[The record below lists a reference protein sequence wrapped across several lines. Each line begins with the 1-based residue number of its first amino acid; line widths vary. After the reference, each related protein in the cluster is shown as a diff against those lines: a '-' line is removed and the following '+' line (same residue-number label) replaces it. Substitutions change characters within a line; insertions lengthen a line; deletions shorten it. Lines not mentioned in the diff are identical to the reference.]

1 MANNNSKKSKKNQE
15 EIVKIFNVDPSNF
28 FDIYSWIDTLGS
40 LPKTTVSQKKS
51 SYSTAQIV
59 YDITAPEGI
68 VILNENK
75 DSGGIAV
82 HQFSAFGSSTSSDS
96 ASTSDKVLEKRYEGF
111 RITATA
117 SQTVKSL
124 IVKLKRSANITN
136 NSNNIKLL
144 LYSDSNGTPDQ
155 LLASSS
161 NFVLFSQLTT
171 SYVEFEFDISSD
183 ITISNSY
190 WFILDIPTY
199 PLTSDNAFISIA
211 YVSDTSLYST
221 SADALTWTK
230 SAGRAYYKLTG
241 ENTDALS
248 DTTVAVDL
256 LDNPVR
262 PAVSF
267 GGSENE
273 SSYELIGY
281 GNVNYLTKYFDLI
294 NGVYPEVSSIVVGA
308 TASKAK
314 QYSIEVKTTPTD
326 TWKSVYRTIAD
337 EYSTDFLKYTF
348 STPIRL
354 SNIRMSYRGDY
365 YSSSDSGTF
374 TIAGHDALSDVESF
388 QVSHYTDFRDAVDF
402 PSASTDGW
410 VSFTEGISTFNWDFI
425 NESRVWTKQ
434 TNTSTSPLH
443 EVISYGSKL
452 IIASGNK
459 FYKFSE
465 NQLSLVQTLSN
476 NITITCLTLHK
487 GSLYAGTSN
496 GLVYYSSS
504 GESWVIVNPP
514 VSSLDLTPVPIQ
526 PIKSLGSYRGLL
538 WVGTS
543 RTSTLDS
550 AIYSWD
556 DISFTKV
563 KTFSTRDILSLAS
576 GNNSLYVATGG
587 RLDYMESTI
596 YKYDG
601 KDWSLI
607 LDTEDDRMDCL
618 YFSSSLSTLFA
629 ATSNG
634 NIWAYT
640 SSSFTK
646 IYETDNTG
654 FFDIYEDISGTYV
667 WFAGDKSVVTYKK
680 SDKSFGSLS
689 YPTSS
694 LTGLAGTYRTSDAD
708 NYKSFD
714 YEISKN
720 DKFETDINFTNLDSS
735 NPLSATSYYNVIY
748 TGYINPAS
756 TNVYDIKLSTNIG
769 ARVYLNDELFID
781 SWTNKT
787 VSADVINTFN
797 FTLNTKVKLEI
808 RAFVDTVASPAISL
822 SWRISGVGSY
832 AVIPSSVF
840 TRPGDV
846 YGVTKYSTSLYTVNK
861 DGNVYLLDDSNLNTS
876 DRNIY
881 VRIKD
886 KAGNYHGS
894 PAYTGVFNFYQDT
907 DHIKDNITI
916 GTQTIGG
923 SGGVGGI
930 AISDGKIY
938 QIGEDKQVK
947 ALFVAKT
954 SEALYSPDR
963 VVRAVGTYEVLPQYI
978 ATLTRWDTLTLLTS
992 TPAGNT
998 TVEGLDSGTEVK
1010 IYIRSGNTSDECLAA
1025 DWGVPFSYGTI
1036 GNSTNAGLHTS
1047 TFNIST
1053 VPGKWIQYKIEL
1065 VSATNNLSPEVRAV
1079 TISYVAADSS
1089 YFFTKV
1095 FDTST
1100 ETADAV
1106 LPEFRRGLLTS
1117 NQIPNGG
1124 SLVYGYTIDTDPA
1137 VTFDF
1142 TRYTI
1147 IEPNK
1152 VFEMPTTSSKIRIGI
1167 LFVSVGVNPAIV
1179 NDFAVQFD
1187 LGETDLKLMD

>member
-1 MANNNSKKSKKNQE
+1 MANNKSRKSKKDQE

-111 RITATA
+111 RFSATA

-124 IVKLKRSANITN
+124 ILRLKRSANITN
-136 NSNNIKLL
+136 NSNSIKLL
-144 LYSDSNGTPDQ
+144 LYSDNNGTPDQ
-155 LLASSS
+155 LLSSSS
-161 NFVLFSQLTT
+161 NQILFSQLGT
-171 SYVEFEFDISSD
+171 SYAEFEFDITSD
-183 ITISNSY
+183 IIISNSY
-190 WFILDIPTY
+190 WFVLDIPTY
-199 PLTSDNAFISIA
+199 PLTSDNAFISLA
-211 YVSDTSLYST
+211 YVSDSSLYST
-221 SADALTWTK
+221 SPDSLTWTK
-230 SAGRAYYKLTG
+230 SAGRAFYKITG
-241 ENTDALS
+241 ENTDSLS

-273 SSYELIGY
+273 SSYELIGF
-281 GNVNYLTKYFDLI
+281 GNVNYLTKYFELT

-314 QYSIEVKTTPTD
+314 QYSIEIKTSPTD

-348 STPIRL
+348 STPVRL

-365 YSSSDSGTF
+365 YTSSNTGSFTLAGQDS
-374 TIAGHDALSDVESF
+374 LSDIESF
-388 QVSHYTDFRDAVDF
+388 QASHYTDFRDAIDF
-402 PSASTDGW
+402 PNASTDGW
-410 VSFTEGISTFNWDFI
+410 VSFTEGISTFNWDFV

-434 TNTSTSPLH
+434 TNTSASPLT
-443 EVISYGSKL
+443 EVIAYGSKL
-452 IIASGNK
+452 IIASNNK
-459 FYKFSE
+459 FYKYSE
-465 NQLSLVQTLSN
+465 NQLSLVQSLASTV
-476 NITITCLTLHK
+476 TITCITLHK

-496 GLVYYSSS
+496 GMVYYSSS
-504 GESWVIVNPP
+504 GESWVIINPP
-514 VSSLDLTPVPIQ
+514 VSSLDLTPVPLQ

-538 WVGTS
+538 WIGTS
-543 RTSTLDS
+543 RTSALDS

-556 DISFTKV
+556 DTSFSKV
-563 KTFSTRDILSLAS
+563 KTFSSRDILSLSS
-576 GNNSLYVATGG
+576 GNNNLYVATGG
-587 RLDYMESTI
+587 RLDYMESAI
-596 YKYDG
+596 YKYNG

-607 LDTEDDRMDCL
+607 LDTEDDRLDCL
-618 YFSSSLSTLFA
+618 YYSSNLSLLFA

-634 NIWAYT
+634 NIWTYDNT
-640 SSSFTK
+640 TFTK
-646 IYETDNTG
+646 IFETDNTG

-667 WFAGDKSVVTYKK
+667 WFAGDKTVVTYKK

-689 YPTSS
+689 YPSS
-694 LTGLAGTYRTSDAD
+694 IQSGLAATYRSSDIT

-714 YEISKN
+714 YEVSRN
-720 DKFETDINFTNLDSS
+720 DKFESGFNFTNLDTS
-735 NPLSATSYYNVIY
+735 NPLSATSYYNVVY
-748 TGYINPAS
+748 TGYINPVS
-756 TNVYDIKLSTNIG
+756 TNVYDIKLSTNTG
-769 ARVYLNDELFID
+769 VRVYLNDELFID

-787 VSADVINTFN
+787 VSADVIDTFN
-797 FTLNTKVKLEI
+797 FTLNTKVKIEVRSFI
-808 RAFVDTVASPAISL
+808 DTVSTPAISL
-822 SWRISGVGSY
+822 LWRISGVGSY
-832 AVIPSSVF
+832 VTIPSSVF

-846 YGVTKYSTSLYTVNK
+846 YGVSKYSTSLYTVNK
-861 DGNVYLLDDSNLNTS
+861 DGNVYLLDDSNLNTT

-881 VRIKD
+881 VRLKD

-894 PAYTGVFNFYQDT
+894 PVYTGVYNFYQDS
-907 DHIKDNITI
+907 DHIKDNIGI
-916 GTQTIGG
+916 GTQTVNGT
-923 SGGVGGI
+923 

-938 QIGEDKQVK
+938 QIGEDKQIK
-947 ALFVAKT
+947 SLFVAKT

-963 VVRAVGTYEVLPQYI
+963 VVRATGTYEVLPQYI

-992 TPAGNT
+992 TPAGT
-998 TVEGLDSGTEVK
+998 TAIEGLDSGTEVK
-1010 IYIRSGNTSDECLAA
+1010 IYIRSGNSRDECLVA

-1036 GNSTNAGLHTS
+1036 GNSTNAGLNTS

-1095 FDTST
+1095 FDTSA
-1100 ETADAV
+1100 ETADAI

-1124 SLVYGYTIDTDPA
+1124 NLVYGYTIDTDPS

-1147 IEPNK
+1147 IEPNR

-1187 LGETDLKLMD
+1187 LGESDLKLMD

>member
-1 MANNNSKKSKKNQE
+1 MANNKSRKSKKNQE

-96 ASTSDKVLEKRYEGF
+96 ATTSDKVLEKRYEGF
-111 RITATA
+111 RFSATA

-124 IVKLKRSANITN
+124 ILRLKRSANITN
-136 NSNNIKLL
+136 NSNSIKLL
-144 LYSDSNGTPDQ
+144 LYTDNNGTPDQ
-155 LLASSS
+155 LLSSSS
-161 NFVLFSQLTT
+161 NQILFSQLGTT
-171 SYVEFEFDISSD
+171 YAEFEFDITSD
-183 ITISNSY
+183 IVISNSY
-190 WFILDIPTY
+190 WFVLDIPTY
-199 PLTSDNAFISIA
+199 PLTSDNAFISLA
-211 YVSDTSLYST
+211 YVSDSSLYST
-221 SADALTWTK
+221 SQDSLTWTK
-230 SAGRAYYKLTG
+230 SAGRAFYKITG
-241 ENTDALS
+241 ENTDSLS

-281 GNVNYLTKYFDLI
+281 GNVNYLTKYFELT

-314 QYSIEVKTTPTD
+314 QYSIEIKTSPTD

-365 YSSSDSGTF
+365 YTSSNTGSFTLAGQDS
-374 TIAGHDALSDVESF
+374 LSDIESF
-388 QVSHYTDFRDAVDF
+388 QASHYTDFRDAIDF
-402 PSASTDGW
+402 PNASTDGW
-410 VSFTEGISTFNWDFI
+410 VSFTEGISTFNWDFV

-434 TNTSTSPLH
+434 TNTSASPLT
-443 EVISYGSKL
+443 EVIAYGSKL

-459 FYKFSE
+459 FYKYSE
-465 NQLSLVQTLSN
+465 NQLSLVQSLAGTV
-476 NITITCLTLHK
+476 TITCITLHK

-496 GLVYYSSS
+496 GMVYYSSS
-504 GESWVIVNPP
+504 GESWVIINPP
-514 VSSLDLTPVPIQ
+514 VSSLDLTPVPLQ

-556 DISFTKV
+556 DTSFSKV
-563 KTFSTRDILSLAS
+563 KTFSSRDILSLSS
-576 GNNSLYVATGG
+576 GNNNLYVATGG
-587 RLDYMESTI
+587 RLDYMESAI
-596 YKYDG
+596 YKYNG

-607 LDTEDDRMDCL
+607 LDTEDDRLDCL
-618 YFSSSLSTLFA
+618 YYSSNLSLLFA

-634 NIWAYT
+634 NIWTYDNT
-640 SSSFTK
+640 TFTK
-646 IYETDNTG
+646 IFETDNTG

-667 WFAGDKSVVTYKK
+667 WFAGDKTVVTYKK

-689 YPTSS
+689 YPSS
-694 LTGLAGTYRTSDAD
+694 IQSGLAATYRSSDII

-714 YEISKN
+714 YEVSRN
-720 DKFETDINFTNLDSS
+720 DKFESDFNFTNLDTS
-735 NPLSATSYYNVIY
+735 NPLSATSYYNVVY
-748 TGYINPAS
+748 TGYINPVS
-756 TNVYDIKLSTNIG
+756 TNVYDIKLSTNTG
-769 ARVYLNDELFID
+769 VRVYLNDELFID

-787 VSADVINTFN
+787 VSADVIDTFN
-797 FTLNTKVKLEI
+797 FTLNSKVKIEVRSFI
-808 RAFVDTVASPAISL
+808 DTVSTPAISL
-822 SWRISGVGSY
+822 LWRISGVGSY
-832 AVIPSSVF
+832 VTIPSSVF

-846 YGVTKYSTSLYTVNK
+846 YGVSKYSTSLYTVNK
-861 DGNVYLLDDSNLNTS
+861 DGNVYLLDDSNLNTT

-881 VRIKD
+881 VRLKD

-894 PAYTGVFNFYQDT
+894 PVYTGVYNFYQDS
-907 DHIKDNITI
+907 DHIKDNISI
-916 GTQTIGG
+916 GTQTVNGT
-923 SGGVGGI
+923 

-938 QIGEDKQVK
+938 QIGEDKQIK
-947 ALFVAKT
+947 SLFVAKT

-963 VVRAVGTYEVLPQYI
+963 VVRATGTYEVLPQYI

-992 TPAGNT
+992 TPAGT
-998 TVEGLDSGTEVK
+998 TPIEGLDSGTEVK
-1010 IYIRSGNTSDECLAA
+1010 IYIRSGNSRDECLAA

-1036 GNSTNAGLHTS
+1036 GNSTNAGLNTS

-1095 FDTST
+1095 FDTSA
-1100 ETADAV
+1100 ETADAI

-1124 SLVYGYTIDTDPA
+1124 NLVYGYIIDTDPA

-1147 IEPNK
+1147 IEPNR

-1187 LGETDLKLMD
+1187 LGESDLKLMD

>member
-1 MANNNSKKSKKNQE
+1 MANNKSRKSKKNQE

-96 ASTSDKVLEKRYEGF
+96 ATTSDKVLEKRYEGF
-111 RITATA
+111 RFSATA

-124 IVKLKRSANITN
+124 ILRLKRSANITN
-136 NSNNIKLL
+136 NSNSIKLL
-144 LYSDSNGTPDQ
+144 LYSDNNGTPDQ
-155 LLASSS
+155 LLSSSS
-161 NFVLFSQLTT
+161 NQILFSQLGTT
-171 SYVEFEFDISSD
+171 YAEFEFDITSD
-183 ITISNSY
+183 IVISNSY
-190 WFILDIPTY
+190 WFVLDIPTY
-199 PLTSDNAFISIA
+199 PLTSDNAFISLA
-211 YVSDTSLYST
+211 YVSDSSLYST
-221 SADALTWTK
+221 SQDSLTWTK
-230 SAGRAYYKLTG
+230 SAGRAFYKITG
-241 ENTDALS
+241 ENTDSLS

-281 GNVNYLTKYFDLI
+281 GNVNYLTKYFELT

-308 TASKAK
+308 TTSKAK
-314 QYSIEVKTTPTD
+314 QYSIEIKTSPTD

-348 STPIRL
+348 STPVRL

-365 YSSSDSGTF
+365 YTSSNTGSFTLAGQDS
-374 TIAGHDALSDVESF
+374 LSDIESF
-388 QVSHYTDFRDAVDF
+388 QASHYTDFRDAIDF
-402 PSASTDGW
+402 PNASTDGW
-410 VSFTEGISTFNWDFI
+410 VSFTEGISTFNWDFV

-434 TNTSTSPLH
+434 TNTSVSPLT
-443 EVISYGSKL
+443 EVIAYGSKL

-459 FYKFSE
+459 FYKYSE
-465 NQLSLVQTLSN
+465 NQLSLVQSLAGTV
-476 NITITCLTLHK
+476 TITCITLHK

-496 GLVYYSSS
+496 GMVYYSSS
-504 GESWVIVNPP
+504 GESWVIINPP
-514 VSSLDLTPVPIQ
+514 VSSLDLTPVPLQ

-556 DISFTKV
+556 DTSFSKV
-563 KTFSTRDILSLAS
+563 KTFSSRDILSLSS
-576 GNNSLYVATGG
+576 GNNNLYVATGG
-587 RLDYMESTI
+587 RLDYMESAI
-596 YKYDG
+596 YKYNG

-607 LDTEDDRMDCL
+607 LDTEDDRLDCL
-618 YFSSSLSTLFA
+618 YYSSNLSLLFA

-634 NIWAYT
+634 NIWTYDNT
-640 SSSFTK
+640 TFTK
-646 IYETDNTG
+646 IFETDNTG

-667 WFAGDKSVVTYKK
+667 WFAGDKTVVTYKK

-689 YPTSS
+689 YPSS
-694 LTGLAGTYRTSDAD
+694 IQSGLAATYRSSDSI

-714 YEISKN
+714 YEVSRN
-720 DKFETDINFTNLDSS
+720 DKFESDFNFTNLDTS
-735 NPLSATSYYNVIY
+735 NPLSATSYYNVVY
-748 TGYINPAS
+748 TGYINPVS
-756 TNVYDIKLSTNIG
+756 TNVYDIKLSTNTG
-769 ARVYLNDELFID
+769 VRVYLNDELFID

-787 VSADVINTFN
+787 VSADVIDTFN
-797 FTLNTKVKLEI
+797 FTLNSKVKIEVRSFI
-808 RAFVDTVASPAISL
+808 DTVSTPAISL
-822 SWRISGVGSY
+822 LWRISGVGSY
-832 AVIPSSVF
+832 VTIPSSVF

-846 YGVTKYSTSLYTVNK
+846 YGVSKYSTSLYTVNK
-861 DGNVYLLDDSNLNTS
+861 DGNVYLLDDSNLNTT

-881 VRIKD
+881 VRLKD

-894 PAYTGVFNFYQDT
+894 PVYTGVYNFYQDS
-907 DHIKDNITI
+907 DHIKDNISI
-916 GTQTIGG
+916 GTQTVNGT
-923 SGGVGGI
+923 

-938 QIGEDKQVK
+938 QIGEDKQIK
-947 ALFVAKT
+947 SLFVAKT

-963 VVRAVGTYEVLPQYI
+963 VVRATGTYEVLPQYI

-992 TPAGNT
+992 TPAGT
-998 TVEGLDSGTEVK
+998 TPIEGLDSGTEVK
-1010 IYIRSGNTSDECLAA
+1010 IYIRSGNSRDECLAA

-1036 GNSTNAGLHTS
+1036 GNSTNAGLNTS

-1065 VSATNNLSPEVRAV
+1065 ASATNNLSAEVRAV

-1095 FDTST
+1095 FDTSA
-1100 ETADAV
+1100 ETADAI

-1124 SLVYGYTIDTDPA
+1124 NLVYGYTIDTDPA

-1147 IEPNK
+1147 IEPNR

-1187 LGETDLKLMD
+1187 LGESDLKLMD

>member
-1 MANNNSKKSKKNQE
+1 MANNKSRKSKKDQE

-111 RITATA
+111 RFSATA

-124 IVKLKRSANITN
+124 ILRLKRSANITN
-136 NSNNIKLL
+136 NSNSIKLL
-144 LYSDSNGTPDQ
+144 LYSDNNGTPDQ
-155 LLASSS
+155 LLSSSS
-161 NFVLFSQLTT
+161 NQILFSQLGT
-171 SYVEFEFDISSD
+171 SYAEFEFDITSD
-183 ITISNSY
+183 IIISNSY
-190 WFILDIPTY
+190 WFVLDIPTY
-199 PLTSDNAFISIA
+199 PLTSDNAFISLA
-211 YVSDTSLYST
+211 YVSDSSLYST
-221 SADALTWTK
+221 SPDSLTWTK
-230 SAGRAYYKLTG
+230 SAGRAFYKITG
-241 ENTDALS
+241 ENTDSLS

-256 LDNPVR
+256 LDSPVR

-273 SSYELIGY
+273 SSYELIGF
-281 GNVNYLTKYFDLI
+281 GNVNYLTKYFELT

-314 QYSIEVKTTPTD
+314 QYSIEIKTSPTD

-348 STPIRL
+348 STPVRL

-365 YSSSDSGTF
+365 YTSSNTGSFTLAGQDS
-374 TIAGHDALSDVESF
+374 LSDIESF
-388 QVSHYTDFRDAVDF
+388 QASHYTDFRDAIDF
-402 PSASTDGW
+402 PNASTDGW
-410 VSFTEGISTFNWDFI
+410 VSFTEGISTFNWDFV

-434 TNTSTSPLH
+434 TNTSASPLT
-443 EVISYGSKL
+443 EVIAYGSKL

-459 FYKFSE
+459 FYKYSE
-465 NQLSLVQTLSN
+465 NQLSLVQSLASTV
-476 NITITCLTLHK
+476 TITCITLHK

-496 GLVYYSSS
+496 GMVYYSSS
-504 GESWVIVNPP
+504 GESWVIINPP
-514 VSSLDLTPVPIQ
+514 VSSLDLTPVPLQ

-538 WVGTS
+538 WIGTS

-556 DISFTKV
+556 DTSFSKV
-563 KTFSTRDILSLAS
+563 KTFSSRDILSLSS
-576 GNNSLYVATGG
+576 GNNNLYVATGG
-587 RLDYMESTI
+587 RLDYMESAI
-596 YKYDG
+596 YKYNG

-607 LDTEDDRMDCL
+607 LDTEDDRLDCL
-618 YFSSSLSTLFA
+618 YYSSNLSLLFA

-634 NIWAYT
+634 NIWTYDNT
-640 SSSFTK
+640 TFTK
-646 IYETDNTG
+646 IFETDNTG

-667 WFAGDKSVVTYKK
+667 WFAGDKTVVTYKK

-689 YPTSS
+689 YPSS
-694 LTGLAGTYRTSDAD
+694 IQSGLAATYRSSDII

-714 YEISKN
+714 YEVSRN
-720 DKFETDINFTNLDSS
+720 DKFESDFNFTNLDTS
-735 NPLSATSYYNVIY
+735 NPLSATSYYNVVY
-748 TGYINPAS
+748 TGYINPVS
-756 TNVYDIKLSTNIG
+756 TNVYDIKLSTNTG
-769 ARVYLNDELFID
+769 VRVYLNDELFID

-787 VSADVINTFN
+787 VSADVIDTFN
-797 FTLNTKVKLEI
+797 FTLNTKVKIEVRSFI
-808 RAFVDTVASPAISL
+808 DTVSTPAISL
-822 SWRISGVGSY
+822 LWRISGVGSY
-832 AVIPSSVF
+832 VTMPSSVF

-846 YGVTKYSTSLYTVNK
+846 YGVSKYSTSLYTVNK
-861 DGNVYLLDDSNLNTS
+861 DGNVYLLDDSNLNTT

-881 VRIKD
+881 VRLKD

-894 PAYTGVFNFYQDT
+894 PVYTGVYNFYQDS
-907 DHIKDNITI
+907 DHIKDNIGI
-916 GTQTIGG
+916 GTQTVNGT
-923 SGGVGGI
+923 

-938 QIGEDKQVK
+938 QIGEDKQIK
-947 ALFVAKT
+947 SLFVAKT

-963 VVRAVGTYEVLPQYI
+963 VVRATGTYEVLPQYI

-992 TPAGNT
+992 TPAGT
-998 TVEGLDSGTEVK
+998 TAIEGLDSGTEVK
-1010 IYIRSGNTSDECLAA
+1010 IYIRSGNSRDECLVA

-1036 GNSTNAGLHTS
+1036 GNSTNAGLNTS

-1095 FDTST
+1095 FDTSA
-1100 ETADAV
+1100 ETADAI

-1124 SLVYGYTIDTDPA
+1124 NLVYGYTIDTDPS

-1147 IEPNK
+1147 IEPNR

-1187 LGETDLKLMD
+1187 LGESDLKLMD

>member
-1 MANNNSKKSKKNQE
+1 MANNKSRKSKKNQE

-96 ASTSDKVLEKRYEGF
+96 ATTSDKVLEKRYEGF
-111 RITATA
+111 RFSATA

-124 IVKLKRSANITN
+124 ILRLKRSANITN
-136 NSNNIKLL
+136 NSNSIKLL
-144 LYSDSNGTPDQ
+144 LYSDNNGTPDQ
-155 LLASSS
+155 LLSSSS
-161 NFVLFSQLTT
+161 NQILFSQLGTT
-171 SYVEFEFDISSD
+171 YAEFEFDITSD
-183 ITISNSY
+183 IVISNSY
-190 WFILDIPTY
+190 WFVLDIPTY
-199 PLTSDNAFISIA
+199 PLTSDNAFISLA
-211 YVSDTSLYST
+211 YVSDSSLYST
-221 SADALTWTK
+221 SPDSLTWTK
-230 SAGRAYYKLTG
+230 SAGRAFYKITG
-241 ENTDALS
+241 ENTDSLS

-281 GNVNYLTKYFDLI
+281 GNVNYLTKYFELT

-314 QYSIEVKTTPTD
+314 QYSIEIKTSPTD

-348 STPIRL
+348 STPVRL

-365 YSSSDSGTF
+365 YTSSNTGSFTLAGQDS
-374 TIAGHDALSDVESF
+374 LSDIESF
-388 QVSHYTDFRDAVDF
+388 QASHYTDFRDAIDF
-402 PSASTDGW
+402 PNASTDGW
-410 VSFTEGISTFNWDFI
+410 VSFTEGISTFNWDFV

-434 TNTSTSPLH
+434 TNTSASPLT
-443 EVISYGSKL
+443 EVIAYGSKL

-459 FYKFSE
+459 FYKYSE
-465 NQLSLVQTLSN
+465 NQLSLVQSLAGTV
-476 NITITCLTLHK
+476 TITCITLHK

-496 GLVYYSSS
+496 GMVYYSSS
-504 GESWVIVNPP
+504 GESWVIINPP
-514 VSSLDLTPVPIQ
+514 VSSLDLTPVPLQ

-556 DISFTKV
+556 DTSFSKV
-563 KTFSTRDILSLAS
+563 KTFSSRDILSLSS
-576 GNNSLYVATGG
+576 GNNNLYVATGG
-587 RLDYMESTI
+587 RLDYMESAI
-596 YKYDG
+596 YKYNG

-607 LDTEDDRMDCL
+607 LDTEDDRLDCL
-618 YFSSSLSTLFA
+618 YYSSNLSLLFA

-634 NIWAYT
+634 NIWTYDNT
-640 SSSFTK
+640 TFTK
-646 IYETDNTG
+646 IFETDNTG

-667 WFAGDKSVVTYKK
+667 WFAGDKTVVTYKK

-689 YPTSS
+689 YPSS
-694 LTGLAGTYRTSDAD
+694 IQSGLAATYRSSDII

-714 YEISKN
+714 YEVSRN
-720 DKFETDINFTNLDSS
+720 DKFESDFNFTNLDTS
-735 NPLSATSYYNVIY
+735 NPLSATSYYNVVY
-748 TGYINPAS
+748 TGYINPVS
-756 TNVYDIKLSTNIG
+756 TNVYDIKLSTNTG
-769 ARVYLNDELFID
+769 VRVYLNDELFID

-787 VSADVINTFN
+787 VSADVIDTFN
-797 FTLNTKVKLEI
+797 FTLNSKVKIEVRSFI
-808 RAFVDTVASPAISL
+808 DTVSTPAISL
-822 SWRISGVGSY
+822 LWRISGVGSY
-832 AVIPSSVF
+832 VTIPASVF

-846 YGVTKYSTSLYTVNK
+846 YGVSKYSTSLYTVNK
-861 DGNVYLLDDSNLNTS
+861 DGNVYLLDDSNLNTT

-881 VRIKD
+881 VRLKD

-894 PAYTGVFNFYQDT
+894 PVYTGVYNFYQDS
-907 DHIKDNITI
+907 DHIKDNISI
-916 GTQTIGG
+916 GTQTVNGT
-923 SGGVGGI
+923 

-938 QIGEDKQVK
+938 QIGEDKQIK
-947 ALFVAKT
+947 SLFVAKT

-963 VVRAVGTYEVLPQYI
+963 VVRATGIYEVLPQYI

-992 TPAGNT
+992 TPAGT
-998 TVEGLDSGTEVK
+998 TPIEGLDSGTEVK
-1010 IYIRSGNTSDECLAA
+1010 IYIRSGNSRDECLAA

-1036 GNSTNAGLHTS
+1036 GNSTNAGLNTS

-1095 FDTST
+1095 FDTSA
-1100 ETADAV
+1100 ETADAI

-1124 SLVYGYTIDTDPA
+1124 NLVYGYTIDTDPA

-1147 IEPNK
+1147 IEPNR

-1187 LGETDLKLMD
+1187 LGESDLKLMD